1 MTGKA
6 LEELNRVVAQV
17 AELKALVDQNHKWTK
32 IELDGKASVLDL
44 QSVQNMLLER
54 VSELVRNF
62 EEMFADKEST
72 RKKFSAIDK
81 LVRTAPFDEPFVV
94 EQPSTADLCES

>member
-1 MTGKA
+1 MTSKA
-6 LEELNRVVAQV
+6 LEELTRVVAQV
-17 AELKALVDQNHKWTK
+17 AELRVLVEQNHSWTK

-44 QSVQNMLLER
+44 QNVQNMLLER
-54 VSELVRNF
+54 VSELVQNF

-81 LVRTAPFDEPFVV
+81 LVRLPNLYI
-94 EQPSTADLCES
+94 LCS